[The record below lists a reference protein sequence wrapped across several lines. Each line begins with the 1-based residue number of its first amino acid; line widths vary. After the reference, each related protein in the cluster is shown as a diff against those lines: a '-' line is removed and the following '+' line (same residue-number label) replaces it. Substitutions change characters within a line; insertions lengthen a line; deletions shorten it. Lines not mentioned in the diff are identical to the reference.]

1 MLLSVIV
8 PLYNEEEIVEKT
20 FRVLEDELKEIEHE
34 IIFVNDGSKDK
45 TREILE
51 KLLLQTPHNKSLI
64 LVEILVIRRR
74 LVLGLIK
81 QMAMQLLLLMEI
93 YKTRLHLFMKC

>member
-45 TREILE
+45 T
-51 KLLLQTPHNKSLI
+51 
-64 LVEILVIRRR
+64 
-74 LVLGLIK
+74 
-81 QMAMQLLLLMEI
+81 
-93 YKTRLHLFMKC
+93 